1 MFQKIKNKLFP
12 TKPYQLENLLQ
23 QIDNIVDKNYLSISP
38 NNTDSNWLGIKNASN
53 ALFPNQNIALPQFY
67 SNQLVSDEDLN
78 TIILYFKNKGG
89 KHILLNGFPDYFVKI
104 VELCYQH
111 QIKCTVIYHGG
122 LAELNQNP
130 ARQQNMKLLFD
141 LAKKGKIQQFGVIK
155 KGLEVLFQQQTQV
168 PCYHLS
174 IPFQLPKGIK
184 VKKYNDG
191 KIHIGV
197 FGNDSYNKNR
207 HTQVAAA
214 SLIPNSVV
222 HFVGNDEFDYLLP
235 PERKVQHSIMDY
247 PTFLGVL
254 GSMDINLYCSFTE
267 SFGQVVLE
275 SLALGVPC
283 IHNNNSGI
291 LDDYPE
297 LQELLVLEYYDYIH
311 YLAKK
316 IEKIL
321 SKNISYNCQF
331 NNFITHHYIESKK
344 NVDKLI
350 LYQ

>member
-1 MFQKIKNKLFP
+1 MFQKIKNKFFP
-12 TKPYQLENLLQ
+12 QKPYQLENLLQ
-23 QIDNIVDKNYLSISP
+23 QIDKLVNRSYLSICP
-38 NNTDSNWLGIKNASN
+38 ENTNSNWLGIKNASN
-53 ALFPNQNIALPQFY
+53 SLFPNQNIALPQYY
-67 SNQLVSDEDLN
+67 SNQVVSDEDLN
-78 TIILYFKNKGG
+78 TLIIHFKHQGG
-89 KHILLNGFPDYFVKI
+89 KHILLNGFPNYFIKI

-111 QIKCTVIYHGG
+111 KLKCSVIYHGG

-130 ARQQNMKLLFD
+130 SRQQNMKLLFE
-141 LAKKGKIQQFGVIK
+141 LAKQRKIQQFGVIK
-155 KGLEVLFQQQTQV
+155 KGLDVLFHQQTQV

-174 IPFQLPKGIK
+174 IPFQLPPGIK
-184 VKKYNDG
+184 VQKYNDG

-222 HFVGNDEFDYLLP
+222 HFIGQDEFDYLLP
-235 PERKVQHSIMDY
+235 PERKVQHTMMDY
-247 PTFLGVL
+247 PTFLSIL

-297 LQELLVLEYYDYIH
+297 LQEQLIIYQYDN
-311 YLAKK
+311 
-316 IEKIL
+316 IE
-321 SKNISYNCQF
+321 NISTQ
-331 NNFITHHYIESKK
+331 IKSILDLK
-344 NVDKLI
+344 NKSDLFDTIRLDLI
-350 LYQ
+350 CKSNDNLNQLLNL